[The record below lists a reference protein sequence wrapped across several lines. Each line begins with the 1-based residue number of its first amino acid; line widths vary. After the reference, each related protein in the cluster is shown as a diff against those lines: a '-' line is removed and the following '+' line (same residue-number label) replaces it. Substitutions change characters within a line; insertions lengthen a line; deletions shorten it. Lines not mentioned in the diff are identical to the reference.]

1 MSLKALMRALVTG
14 GCGFVGLSLCRRLSE
29 SGDEVIAVDDLSLGP
44 EKALGDGI
52 QLLVADIGDPAL
64 GALIEEHSP
73 QVVFHLAAIH
83 FIPACERDPARAV
96 AINVEGTQRVLDAAT
111 KANAEAVVVAS
122 SAAVYAPSSDPH
134 HEGSALGPTDVYGHT
149 KLWAEQLAAL
159 HHRRTGTRTAIA
171 RLFNVFGPGET
182 NPHLI
187 PTILRQAELGGEIR
201 LGNLSTRRSYLFV
214 EDATA
219 ALALLGTH
227 ALGASHLVAN
237 IGGSRDYDATE
248 IVETAGR
255 VLERELIVRTDE
267 ARLRRSDRERLAA
280 DCSWA
285 RDQLDWRP
293 ETSLEA
299 GLRIA
304 VRQPLA
310 AGVEVE

>member
-1 MSLKALMRALVTG
+1 MRALVTG
-14 GCGFVGLSLCRRLSE
+14 GCGFVGASLCRRLSE
-29 SGDEVIAVDDLSLGP
+29 AGDEVIALDDLSLGP
-44 EKALGDGI
+44 EDALGDDVP
-52 QLLVADIGDPAL
+52 LLIAGVGDPRL
-64 GALIEEHSP
+64 GGLIAEHSP

-96 AINVEGTQRVLDAAT
+96 AVNVEGTQRVLDAAT
-111 KANAEAVVVAS
+111 EAGAEAVVVAS
-122 SAAVYAPSSDPH
+122 SAAVYAPSPDPH

-149 KLWAEQLAAL
+149 KLWAEQLAGL
-159 HHRRTGTRTAIA
+159 HHRRTGIRTAIA

-187 PTILRQAELGGEIR
+187 PTILRQAELGGELR

-219 ALALLGTH
+219 ALASLGRH
-227 ALGASHLVAN
+227 ALGGSHLVAN
-237 IGGSRDYDATE
+237 IGGSMDYDASE

-255 VLERELIVRTDE
+255 VLGRELTVRTDE

-285 RDQLDWRP
+285 REHLGWQP
-293 ETSLEA
+293 ETSLEE

-304 VRQPLA
+304 VRRPLA